1 MSTVLIGDNKPR
13 RSLGEERPKQR
24 EQRGRSV
31 LSWSKKPGGLSGVAE
46 VQRQKGRVGGPE
58 AEGSGLI
65 S

>member
-46 VQRQKGRVGGPE
+46 VQR
-58 AEGSGLI
+58 
-65 S
+65 